1 MSNKIANV
9 PYDQIPHI
17 VKNHPDTTPEHWAIM
32 IVLFKILK
40 DVPYP
45 IIYSNEQLAADC
57 RMSLRSIE
65 RRLPELNKMMLLNIT
80 GRGFQRRIRLG
91 LLFSTTANMA
101 VVNPTTA
108 KNDATTAKS
117 DPHNR
122 QYGGDYNPSYNPSSK
137 EGISFSLSLNP
148 KNQTPTVTDHQE
160 YAAGVKGYEWV
171 GEWISKN
178 AKKYSSC

>member
-1 MSNKIANV
+1 MANKLSNV

-17 VKNHPDTTPEHWAIM
+17 VKNHPNTNPEHWAIM

-40 DVPYP
+40 DVSYP
-45 IIYSNEQLAADC
+45 IIYSNEQLAIDC

-101 VVNPTTA
+101 DVNSTTAKVEPTTA
-108 KNDATTAKS
+108 KNGV
-117 DPHNR
+117 HNR
-122 QYGGDYNPSYNPSSK
+122 QIGGDYNPSYKHSSK
-137 EGISFSLSLNP
+137 EDLSANANSKSKEIKTEIAIKGMEGLKGILGIP
-148 KNQTPTVTDHQE
+148 QQKD
-160 YAAGVKGYEWV
+160 
-171 GEWISKN
+171 
-178 AKKYSSC
+178 